1 MMKKFVTILLTI
13 VASIWL
19 GYLFLLTGLLG
30 FLASKYVAGKSSGEK
45 GRIGSIIIPFR
56 RWAIHLHHWLY
67 SLGLM
72 GLSSAIGLYLLSP
85 TVTYGI
91 LGGSV
96 FQGIYCYNDWHIIA
110 ISRYKTERKR
120 PESRRERQIK
130 RSVASLNKPVPRRRV
145 AKAGDR
151 GTTSGVWPALG

>member
-1 MMKKFVTILLTI
+1 MKKKFVTILITI
-13 VASIWL
+13 VAGIWL
-19 GYLFLLTGLLG
+19 GYLFLLTCLLG
-30 FLASKYVAGKSSGEK
+30 FLASKYVAGGTSGEK

-85 TVTYGI
+85 TVTYGL

-120 PESRRERQIK
+120 PKSRHEGQFK
-130 RSVASLNKPVPRRRV
+130 RSEASLNKAIPRHRV
-145 AKAGDR
+145 AKAGGR
-151 GTTSGVWPALG
+151 ETIS